1 MKKIRVYIATVV
13 AIVCSACVSEQKPI
27 MDDVL
32 QDSGMEKYMKIS
44 IDEAQQTLEEF
55 MSLMGDNTSRNTGG
69 LKISDRYSKVV
80 GSLNS
85 RSKNSDSSYIHIFNF
100 ENSEGFAIM
109 SGDKRVCPV
118 LAFVENG
125 NLLENQE
132 IANPGFAIFLEGLE
146 DYYINSI
153 ISSPLA
159 SGLMESRGTVTR
171 PTEITISN
179 KANCK
184 VKWNQ
189 SPAPYNN
196 LCPLSN
202 GQKTLAGCV
211 PVACAQ
217 LMSVYAHPQK
227 YSSSTYAWSEMTRS
241 ANGASCSS
249 TAQSQIADLLF
260 QLGKSG
266 NLGVTYGVS
275 GSGAKVDDIPGTLRN
290 MGYSN
295 GGRKCDYS
303 EKDVVNEIGA
313 GYPVII
319 SGFRTKHEDKI
330 LGITIN
336 SSYRDGHAWI
346 ADGYAKFF
354 KTVDVVDDNGRILS
368 STWYTTYYIRCNWGW
383 GGQYDGYFL
392 SGSFHPSANP
402 SFPDNYNG
410 RAEDYNY
417 RYRVE
422 NVIGIRK

>member
-1 MKKIRVYIATVV
+1 MKKFKVCIAT
-13 AIVCSACVSEQKPI
+13 ALIIACSSCALEQEPVNDELLRN
-27 MDDVL
+27 DDL
-32 QDSGMEKYMKIS
+32 EKYVYVS
-44 IDEAQQTLEEF
+44 IDEARQMLEEF
-55 MSLMGDNTSRNTGG
+55 VLLFRE
-69 LKISDRYSKVV
+69 
-80 GSLNS
+80 NS
-85 RSKNSDSSYIHIFNF
+85 RSSECNEIKIANSYSKAIKLHASRSENSDSSYIHIFNF
-100 ENSEGFAIM
+100 EDNNGFAIM

-125 NLLENQE
+125 NLLEDE
-132 IANPGFAIFLEGLE
+132 EVENPGFAIFLEGLAE
-146 DYYINSI
+146 YYNNSI
-153 ISSPLA
+153 V
-159 SGLMESRGTVTR
+159 GFVDEKSRATITR

-189 SPAPYNN
+189 SGDPYNN
-196 LCPLSN
+196 LSPIIDGL
-202 GQKTLAGCV
+202 KAPAGCV

-217 LMSVYAHPQK
+217 LMSIYSHPQK
-227 YSSSTYAWSEMTRS
+227 YNSSTYTWSEMTKF
-241 ANGASCSS
+241 ANGYNCSS
-249 TAQSQIADLLF
+249 SAKSQISDLLF

-266 NLGVTYGVS
+266 NLGVSYGLS
-275 GSGAKVDDIPGTLRN
+275 GSGAKIEDIPQTLRN
-290 MGYSN
+290 FGYSN

-319 SGFRTKHEDKI
+319 SGFRTKHENKI

-354 KTVDVVDDNGRILS
+354 KTVDVVDENGRILS